1 MLTLPEMGTPCSFF
15 TGTCQIHHLVHQD
28 FTNTNFGTFIEQ
40 SFDNIKLPFCERSI
54 IRFIWNWF
62 FERFLYK
69 LFCPIFLS
77 NTFIGD
83 LKGSFGNFNALCS
96 FFHGKQH
103 IRIQWLVKMIQIC
116 VWLTIDCGVIYYGH
130 SNEKNILFFF
140 QCLFNASWPW
150 PIKVKAIKL

>member
-1 MLTLPEMGTPCSFF
+1 MCKVPQKLIHFSKSFWNMLNLPQMGTPCSFF

-40 SFDNIKLPFCERSI
+40 SFHNIKLPFCERSI

-83 LKGSFGNFNALCS
+83 LKGTFGNFNASCIME
-96 FFHGKQH
+96 FFHEKQH
-103 IRIQWLVKMIQIC
+103 RIQWLVKMIQI
-116 VWLTIDCGVIYYGH
+116 
-130 SNEKNILFFF
+130 

-150 PIKVKAIKL
+150 LIKVKAIKL

>member
-1 MLTLPEMGTPCSFF
+1 MGTPCSFF

-83 LKGSFGNFNALCS
+83 LKGSFGNFNASCIME
-96 FFHGKQH
+96 FFHEKQLF
-103 IRIQWLVKMIQIC
+103 IIIVWFWIFMKFSFPKMPFES
-116 VWLTIDCGVIYYGH
+116 LPSSTRAL
-130 SNEKNILFFF
+130 ILFTVWAAFT
-140 QCLFNASWPW
+140 QQA
-150 PIKVKAIKL
+150 AIIPTKILY

>member
-1 MLTLPEMGTPCSFF
+1 MGTPCSFF

-83 LKGSFGNFNALCS
+83 LKGSFGNFNALWNS
-96 FFHGKQH
+96 FMKNNTPHQD
-103 IRIQWLVKMIQIC
+103 LV
-116 VWLTIDCGVIYYGH
+116 VSENDPNLV
-130 SNEKNILFFF
+130 SF
-140 QCLFNASWPW
+140 QCFLAMANQSKGNQ
-150 PIKVKAIKL
+150 III